1 MTTPYTK
8 IVDFNLYNIDN
19 DQFNRI
25 LERVTTSIVNTYFK
39 QTFSIEEIY
48 KHVIFKDGN
57 KTNLHVQNLIL
68 VH

>member
-1 MTTPYTK
+1 MTQPYTK

-25 LERVTTSIVNTYFK
+25 LMRVTTSIVNAYFK
-39 QTFSIEEIY
+39 QKLSIEDIY
-48 KHVIFKDGN
+48 HHVNFRDGN